1 MTERT
6 PTYASNAWIA
16 AQAIQPWPDERR
28 DPEKHATRAA
38 LLRLRIVE
46 FKSAD
51 YLPPDLMQEFTQAID
66 GVVNLVRGAQ

>member
-6 PTYASNAWIA
+6 SNAWIA

-46 FKSAD
+46 FKSAE
-51 YLPPDLMQEFTQAID
+51 YLPPDLMQEFTDALV
-66 GVVNLVRGAQ
+66 GVIALQRSVP